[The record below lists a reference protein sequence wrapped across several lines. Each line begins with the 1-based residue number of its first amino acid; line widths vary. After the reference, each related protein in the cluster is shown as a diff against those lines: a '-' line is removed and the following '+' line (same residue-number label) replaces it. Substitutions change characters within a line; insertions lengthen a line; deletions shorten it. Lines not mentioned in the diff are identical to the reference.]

1 MISQNCIF
9 YRISK
14 QCMVFKPNSM
24 SGVGRRPEL
33 GSLGAGHLTNARQTN
48 GSDLTLLVMGR
59 VLEIWVFGPALETT
73 YCWSRE
79 GLAELA
85 FKKMKKKNIPIQYVF
100 SPFFILGTTY
110 PIYLYLY
117 LQYIHC
123 RTDEEQQHQRRVHIR
138 VVLYFFVI

>member
-48 GSDLTLLVMGR
+48 GSDLSLSDVLVTQSLGFRAGFGNYMLLVTGGAGR
-59 VLEIWVFGPALETT
+59 VGI
-73 YCWSRE
+73 
-79 GLAELA
+79 
-85 FKKMKKKNIPIQYVF
+85 
-100 SPFFILGTTY
+100 
-110 PIYLYLY
+110 
-117 LQYIHC
+117 
-123 RTDEEQQHQRRVHIR
+123 
-138 VVLYFFVI
+138 